1 MSTKVVTGTVRFSYL
16 NVFKPKAIN
25 EGQEPKYSVCLLI
38 PKENKATLDK
48 IRKAIEAEKKAGA
61 AEKWKGKV
69 PANLK
74 TPLRDGDEERADEHP
89 EYAGM
94 YFINANSAKKPVL
107 LDECKDEIL
116 DQTELYSGC
125 WGRANVNFYA
135 FDVNGNRGIAVG
147 LNALQKKRDD
157 EPLGG
162 MITAESAAADFDDDY
177 EDDEDM
183 LG

>member
-16 NVFKPKAIN
+16 NVFKPKAISD
-25 EGQEPKYSVCLLI
+25 GQDPKYSVCLLI
-38 PKENKATLDK
+38 PKEDKKTLDK
-48 IRKAIEAEKKAGA
+48 IRKAIDAEKKAGA
-61 AEKWKGKV
+61 SELWKGKV
-69 PANLK
+69 PGNLK
-74 TPLRDGDEERADEHP
+74 TPLRDGDAERADEHP

-94 YFINANSAKKPVL
+94 YFINANSTKKPIL
-107 LDECKDEIL
+107 LDEVKDEVL

-125 WGRANVNFYA
+125 WGRANVNFFP

-162 MITAESAAADFDDDY
+162 TITLESAAADFD
-177 EDDEDM
+177 EDDDDDM

>member
-16 NVFKPKAIN
+16 NVFKPKAIS
-25 EGQEPKYSVCLLI
+25 EGQDPKYSVCLLI
-38 PKENKATLDK
+38 PKEDKATLDK

-74 TPLRDGDEERADEHP
+74 TPLRDGDVERVDEHP

-94 YFINANSAKKPVL
+94 YFLNANSSKKPVL
-107 LDECKDEIL
+107 LDESKDEIL
-116 DQTELYSGC
+116 DHTELYSGC
-125 WGRANVNFYA
+125 WGRANVSFYS

-177 EDDEDM
+177 EDDDDM

>member
-1 MSTKVVTGTVRFSYL
+1 MSTKVITGTVRFSYL
-16 NVFKPKAIN
+16 NVFKPKAVN

-38 PKENKATLDK
+38 PKKDKKTLDK
-48 IRKAIEAEKKAGA
+48 IRRAIEAEKKAGA
-61 AEKWKGKV
+61 EEKWKGKV

-74 TPLRDGDEERADEHP
+74 TPLRDGDEERADEYP

-94 YFINANSAKKPVL
+94 YFLNANSTKKPIL
-107 LDECKDEIL
+107 LDETKDEIL

-125 WGRANVNFYA
+125 WGRANVNFYY
-135 FDVNGNRGIAVG
+135 FEVNGNRGIAVG
-147 LNALQKKRDD
+147 LNALQKKKDD

-162 MITAESAAADFDDDY
+162 MITIESAAADFDDDY